1 MGGYHH
7 WDREGEIER
16 KGREKEKIKICSA
29 LFEEPPEDWHA
40 MFLGDLLDEVPKKAK
55 KASIRFIRKRIVYC
69 AKYCAK
75 SYNDF
80 VKAADYAESFDY
92 RTEARR
98 LYRKAVQIF
107 CQKLRTESSF
117 GDEVISTDIANML
130 RSVDR
135 GEYSQKKINEMCSL
149 IIKVLKG
156 VKYGRWR
163 DEYVPIIEKG
173 IKKGSIA
180 KGKMKNIYAIRRLVK

>member
-16 KGREKEKIKICSA
+16 KGMEKEKIKIGSA
-29 LFEEPPEDWHA
+29 LFKEPPEDWYA
-40 MFLGDLLDEVPKKAK
+40 MFLENLLNEVPKKAK
-55 KASIRFIRKRIVYC
+55 KASIGFIRRRIVYC
-69 AKYCAK
+69 AEYCAK

-80 VKAADYAESFDY
+80 VKAADYAESFGY
-92 RTEARR
+92 RTKARR
-98 LYRKAVQIF
+98 LYRKAVRIF
-107 CQKLRTESSF
+107 CQKLRAESSF
-117 GDEVISTDIANML
+117 GYEVISAAIVNML

-135 GEYSQKKINEMCSL
+135 GEYSQKKINGMCSL

-156 VKYGRWR
+156 VKYRRWR
-163 DEYVPIIEKG
+163 DKYVPIIENG

-180 KGKMKNIYAIRRLVK
+180 KGKMKNIYAIGRLVK